1 LADEDLF
8 QPSLSGSRN
17 APALYNSSGFF
28 LAAFFAGPA
37 AAGAYGVANSYRL
50 GKLKSELPRILAVV
64 AGCFLIL
71 VIASRQGWI
80 TALAELFDDRFSRAV
95 QLAMRAMGL
104 ACFGTIYLMHRQ
116 HYRAAS
122 ISGTDPLPGWVP
134 GIAAVV
140 VGLAANAAFL
150 AWLKGHH

>member
-1 LADEDLF
+1 LADEDLL
-8 QPSLSGSRN
+8 QPSLSGTRN

-50 GKLKSELPRILAVV
+50 GRLQSELPKIIALV
-64 AGCFLIL
+64 AGCFLVL
-71 VIASRQGWI
+71 VIASRNGWI
-80 TALAELFDDRFSRAV
+80 TGLAGLFDDRFSRAA
-95 QLAMRAMGL
+95 QLAVRAMGL
-104 ACFGTIYLMHRQ
+104 ACFGAIYLMHRQ

-122 ISGTDPLPGWVP
+122 ISGVDPLPGWVP
-134 GIAAVV
+134 GIAAVL
-140 VGLAANAAFL
+140 VGLAANAAFT